1 MGKYYSV
8 DPETCSIEELKAAI
22 EECNNKAEFF
32 EACQLGVKLFLNSV
46 YGAMASAYYVCNNLS
61 IAESIT
67 LQGQDLI
74 KYSMKVINLYFKDKW
89 HLDTEV
95 HNAIAD
101 KMLEKYPDFDKDA
114 FMKMAA
120 QPLQFGETLQCYGDT
135 DSAYVTLEPVI
146 RQCGI
151 KPEQS
156 TDFIL
161 ILNDCM
167 LADYLNDQFERYA
180 QEWNCPENKENFE
193 LEKIARLVMMQAK
206 KKYVMD
212 IAWTDDGTFHKPLH
226 KVVYKGIEVVQGSTP
241 DFCRQEMKKFITY
254 VLEELNAGRELVY
267 GNLVAKLKE
276 AKVRFGMQSPN
287 DISKSFKISD
297 YEKYVKN
304 DKGEIIEFYG
314 DTTCPFHV
322 RGAAVYNNM
331 LYNSASKYKS
341 KYSFIKRG
349 DKIKFYY
356 TKGGGV
362 FSFIPDA
369 YPIEFAPKMDVD
381 EQFTKMVLDPLNRII
396 TILGFFEVPKNL
408 TYSSG
413 LF

>member
-1 MGKYYSV
+1 MEYK
-8 DPETCSIEELKAAI
+8 
-22 EECNNKAEFF
+22 F
-32 EACQLGVKLFLNSV
+32 EKI
-46 YGAMASAYYVCNNLS
+46 ASC
-61 IAESIT
+61 
-67 LQGQDLI
+67 
-74 KYSMKVINLYFKDKW
+74 
-89 HLDTEV
+89 
-95 HNAIAD
+95 
-101 KMLEKYPDFDKDA
+101 EKIS
-114 FMKMAA
+114 
-120 QPLQFGETLQCYGDT
+120 EGDT
-135 DSAYVTLEPVI
+135 DYVYDIEMNDDTHTFIANNILVHNSAYVTLQPI
-146 RQCGI
+146 INQCHI
-151 KPEQS
+151 KPEQQ

-161 ILNDCM
+161 ALNDCV
-167 LADYLNDQFERYA
+167 LDGYLNSQFEKYA
-180 QEWNCPENKENFE
+180 KDWNCPANKEKFE

-254 VLEELNAGRELVY
+254 ILEELNAGRELVY

-276 AKVRFGMQSPN
+276 AKMRFSMQSPN
-287 DISKSFKISD
+287 DVSKSFKISD
-297 YEKYVKN
+297 YEKYIFN
-304 DKGEIIEFYG
+304 DKGPVIEYCENV
-314 DTTCPFHV
+314 TCPFHV

-362 FSFIPDA
+362 FSFIPDS
-369 YPIEFAPKMDVD
+369 YPLEFAPKMDVD

-396 TILGFFEVPKNL
+396 SILGFAEVPKNL

>member
-1 MGKYYSV
+1 MGKYYSI
-8 DPETCSIEELKAAI
+8 DPETCSIEELRSAI
-22 EECNNKAEFF
+22 RECKNKAEFF

-46 YGAMASAYYVCNNLS
+46 YGAMASAYYICNNLS

-74 KYSMKVINLYFKDKW
+74 KYSTRVINDYFKNRW
-89 HLDTEV
+89 HLHTDV
-95 HNAIAD
+95 HAVIGS
-101 KMLEKYPDFDKDA
+101 KLKEKFPDFDEAKFIKLA
-114 FMKMAA
+114 SR
-120 QPLQFGETLQCYGDT
+120 PLQITDIQCYGDT
-135 DSAYVTLEPVI
+135 DSSYITLEPI
-146 RQCGI
+146 IAQCEI
-151 KPEQS
+151 SSEQA
-156 TDFIL
+156 TEFIL
-161 ILNDCM
+161 LLNEYV
-167 LADYLNDQFERYA
+167 LAEYLNDQFEKYA
-180 QEWNCPENKENFE
+180 QDWNCPENKENFE
-193 LEKIARLVMMQAK
+193 LEKIARLVLMQAK
-206 KKYVMD
+206 KKYIMD

-241 DFCRQEMKKFITY
+241 DFCRQEMKRFITY
-254 VLEELNAGRELVY
+254 ILEELNAGRELVY
-267 GNLVAKLKE
+267 GNLVNKLKE
-276 AKVRFGMQSPN
+276 ARARFAMQSPN

-297 YEKYVKN
+297 YEKYIHN
-304 DKGEIIEFYG
+304 DKGPTIEF
-314 DTTCPFHV
+314 TAATCPFHV

-331 LYNSASKYKS
+331 LYNDAAKYKS
-341 KYSFIKRG
+341 KYSFIRQG

-369 YPIEFAPKMDVD
+369 FPLEFAPKMDVD

-396 TILGFFEVPKNL
+396 GIMGFSDVPKTL

>member
-1 MGKYYSV
+1 MGKYYSI
-8 DPETCSIEELKAAI
+8 DPETCSIEELKEAI
-22 EECNNKAEFF
+22 EQCKEKAEFYD
-32 EACQLGVKLFLNSV
+32 ACQLGVKLFLNSV
-46 YGAMASAYYVCNNLS
+46 YGAMASAYYICNNLS

-74 KYSMKVINLYFKDKW
+74 KYSMKVINLYFKNQW

-95 HNAIAD
+95 HLAIAN
-101 KMLEKYPDFDKDA
+101 KMQEQFPDFDKGK
-114 FMKMAA
+114 FMELSAM
-120 QPLQFGETLQCYGDT
+120 PLQFGETLQCYGDT
-135 DSAYVTLEPVI
+135 DSAYVTLDPVI

-151 KPEQS
+151 KPEHH
-156 TDFIL
+156 TAFIL
-161 ILNDCM
+161 ALNDCI
-167 LADYLNDQFERYA
+167 LDGYLNAQFEKYA
-180 QEWNCPENKENFE
+180 KDWNCPENKEKFE

-254 VLEELNAGRELVY
+254 ILEELNAGRELVY
-267 GNLVAKLKE
+267 GNLVNKLKE
-276 AKVRFGMQSPN
+276 AKARFAMQSPN

-297 YEKYVKN
+297 YEKYIHN
-304 DKGEIIEFYG
+304 DKGPAIEF
-314 DTTCPFHV
+314 TAATCPFHV

-331 LYNSASKYKS
+331 LYNEAAKYKS
-341 KYSFIKRG
+341 KYSFIKQG

-369 YPIEFAPKMDVD
+369 FPLEFAPKMDVD

-396 TILGFFEVPKNL
+396 GIMGFADVPKTL

>member
-1 MGKYYSV
+1 MEYKLEKV
-8 DPETCSIEELKAAI
+8 KTCELITENCNDYVYDIEMKDDTHTFIA
-22 EECNNKAEFF
+22 NNI
-32 EACQLGVKLFLNSV
+32 L
-46 YGAMASAYYVCNNLS
+46 
-61 IAESIT
+61 
-67 LQGQDLI
+67 
-74 KYSMKVINLYFKDKW
+74 
-89 HLDTEV
+89 V
-95 HNAIAD
+95 HN
-101 KMLEKYPDFDKDA
+101 
-114 FMKMAA
+114 
-120 QPLQFGETLQCYGDT
+120 
-135 DSAYVTLEPVI
+135 SAYVTLDPII

-151 KPEQS
+151 KPEQA

-167 LADYLNDQFERYA
+167 LADYLNNQFEKYA
-180 QEWNCPENKENFE
+180 QDWNCPENKENFE

-212 IAWTDDGTFHKPLH
+212 IAWTDDGTYHKPLH

-254 VLEELNAGRELVY
+254 ILEELNAGRELVY
-267 GNLVAKLKE
+267 SNIVAKLKE
-276 AKVRFGMQSPN
+276 SKARFSMQSPN

-297 YEKYVKN
+297 YEKYVLN
-304 DKGEIIEFYG
+304 DKGEQIEYY
-314 DTTCPFHV
+314 DNVTCPFHV
-322 RGAAVYNNM
+322 KGAAVYNNM
-331 LYNSASKYKS
+331 LYNKAAKYKS
-341 KYSFIKRG
+341 KYSFIKKG
-349 DKIKFYY
+349 DKIRFYY

-369 YPIEFAPKMDVD
+369 FPIEFAPKMDMD

-396 TILGFFEVPKNL
+396 AIMGFSEVPKNL

>member
-1 MGKYYSV
+1 MAKFYNI
-8 DPETCSIEELKAAI
+8 DPETCTIEELKAAI
-22 EECNNKAEFF
+22 EECKNKAEFY

-46 YGAMASAYYVCNNLS
+46 YGAIASAFYVCHNIS

-74 KYSMKVINLYFKDKW
+74 KYSMKVINWYFKNKW
-89 HLDTEV
+89 HLDTQV
-95 HNAIAD
+95 HLNIAD
-101 KMLEKYPDFDKDA
+101 KMLEKFPEFDKGK
-114 FMKMAA
+114 FMELSS

-135 DSAYVTLEPVI
+135 DSAYVTLDSIIKQCRI
-146 RQCGI
+146 RAEWQ
-151 KPEQS
+151 

-161 ILNDCM
+161 ILNDCV
-167 LADYLNDQFERYA
+167 LADYLNEQFERYA
-180 QEWNCPENKENFE
+180 KEWNCPSNKENFE

-226 KVVYKGIEVVQGSTP
+226 KIVYKGIEVVQGSTP
-241 DFCRQEMKKFITY
+241 DFCRQEMKKFICY
-254 VLEELNAGRELVY
+254 ILEELNAGRELVY
-267 GNLVAKLKE
+267 GNLVMKLKE
-276 AKVRFGMQSPN
+276 AKARFSMQSPN

-297 YEKYVKN
+297 YDKYVKN
-304 DKGEIIEFYG
+304 DKGFDIELFEG
-314 DTTCPFHV
+314 TTCPFHV

-331 LYNSASKYKS
+331 LYNKAAKYKS

-349 DKIKFYY
+349 DKIRFYY

-369 YPIEFAPKMDVD
+369 FPIEFAPKMDID
-381 EQFTKMVLDPLNRII
+381 EQFTKMLLDPLNRII
-396 TILGFFEVPKNL
+396 SILGFAEVPKNL